1 MDADPP
7 TVLALRALGLG
18 DVLTAVPALRALAET
33 FSDRPRVFAGPAAL
47 APLATLA
54 GFEAHVEVRSLD
66 DMAPVTPPHVA
77 VNLHGRGPQ
86 SHRLLLGMRPKALLA
101 FAHPEVPES
110 RGGPA
115 WGEDEHEVERWCRL
129 VRSAGIACDPTRLDI
144 EPPPGHV
151 PAAAGATLVHPGAA
165 TAARRWPVERWARVA
180 HRELAEG
187 RRVVVTGSAAERDLA
202 HDLARRAG
210 VPDRDV
216 LAGRTDVLT
225 LARVVAAVD
234 VVLCGDTGVA
244 HLATALGTPS
254 VVLFGPTSPARWG
267 PPRDRPQHRVLWAGL
282 TGDPH
287 ADVPSEGLLMIE
299 ADDVVR
305 EVDRLR
311 SPGWGRARSE
321 AAALVSASAEPGS
334 ARGRAPTRRRSP
346 LR

>member
-18 DVLTAVPALRALAET
+18 DVLTAVPAFRGLAQACP
-33 FSDRPRVFAGPAAL
+33 DRRRLFAGPAAL

-54 GFEAHVEVRSLD
+54 GFDAHVDVRSLD
-66 DMAPVTPPHVA
+66 DTAPVAPPDVA
-77 VNLHGRGPQ
+77 VNLHGRGPR
-86 SHRLLLGMRPKALLA
+86 SHRLLLGTRPRALLA

-110 RGGPA
+110 RGGPT
-115 WGEDEHEVERWCRL
+115 WDDEEHEVERWCRL

-151 PAAAGATLVHPGAA
+151 PAVAGATLIHPGAA
-165 TAARRWPVERWARVA
+165 SAARRWPVERWARVA

-210 VPDRDV
+210 IPDRDV
-216 LAGRTDVLT
+216 LAGRTDVLA
-225 LARVVAAVD
+225 LARVVAAVE

-254 VVLFGPTSPARWG
+254 VILFGPTSPTRWG
-267 PPRDRPQHRVLWAGL
+267 PPGDRPQHRVLWAGL

-287 ADVPSEGLLMIE
+287 ADLPSEGLLMIGV
-299 ADDVVR
+299 DDVVR

-311 SPGWGRARSE
+311 SPGEGRARAE
-321 AAALVSASAEPGS
+321 AGALLSACAEPGS
-334 ARGRAPTRRRSP
+334 ARDRAPTRRRSP
-346 LR
+346 RR